1 MPAIPT
7 SASISGDRA
16 HDALPQVVQS
26 GVSRIGAFHTFQC
39 DRNPPQNSPNVAPL
53 RLVLSL
59 TGHYERT
66 KPKTTDCR
74 G

>member
-1 MPAIPT
+1 MPAIST
-7 SASISGDRA
+7 SVSIPGNRA
-16 HDALPQVVQS
+16 HGALLQVVQL
-26 GVSRIGAFHTFQC
+26 GVSRIGAFHSFQC

-53 RLVLSL
+53 CL
-59 TGHYERT
+59 TKSMTGRHERT